1 MAPRRGGGGGAGLE
15 VAGAGSSV
23 RAGLAPPPLKRL
35 QPWHQDGS
43 SQCDIIAGGVD
54 ASGIFK
60 GIYVSG
66 VGLAALLRTFQLSK
80 VFLPVESETPVQAL
94 GQSLSDG
101 IPLVIVTRGCFG
113 RAMDYGNGPSRNEI
127 QKAVWEAARSMRA
140 DMPQVMVTCI
150 DIPVDCPAEVVNA
163 CFQSPLNE
171 YRELMYHDG
180 TWYTPAVYNSSKLA
194 QFMANN
200 ERQGGNKGGISFS
213 RKRFEWNTKPYE
225 NSFILGWKQ
234 VLEVKPAADIP
245 VRTDLVFTGDSS
257 IKQLADQKP
266 SIPPRGPSSAEVT
279 FQKMMRQA
287 RESGSN
293 GQYGD
298 PVAALE
304 AAKLYIPRAA
314 FREKTSL
321 REAYEVCKE
330 CSASAGDA
338 EAQFRA
344 KLLATGAKIVLY
356 EVEEALKEVQSI
368 KQDAPTPATKVEA
381 LEREVDCLAE
391 LGELEKAVAAARE
404 GKATLGPEVADRVN
418 KVLAK
423 ALAAIGEEA
432 DSTVAGA
439 IKAHA
444 DGDDDA

>member
-1 MAPRRGGGGGAGLE
+1 
-15 VAGAGSSV
+15 
-23 RAGLAPPPLKRL
+23 
-35 QPWHQDGS
+35 
-43 SQCDIIAGGVD
+43 
-54 ASGIFK
+54 
-60 GIYVSG
+60 
-66 VGLAALLRTFQLSK
+66 
-80 VFLPVESETPVQAL
+80 
-94 GQSLSDG
+94 
-101 IPLVIVTRGCFG
+101 
-113 RAMDYGNGPSRNEI
+113 MDYGNGPSRNEI
-127 QKAVWEAARSMRA
+127 QKAVWAAARSMRA

-150 DIPVDCPAEVVNA
+150 DIPVDCPSEVVNA

-180 TWYTPAVYNSSKLA
+180 TWHTPAVYNSSKLA

-200 ERQGGNKGGISFS
+200 ERQQGKEKGQQISFS
-213 RKRFEWNTKPYE
+213 RKKFEWNTKPYE
-225 NSFILGWKQ
+225 NSFLLGWKQ
-234 VLEVKPAADIP
+234 VLEVKPAVDIP
-245 VRTDLVFTGDSS
+245 VRTDLVFTVDSETRNS
-257 IKQLADQKP
+257 SVKMLGDQKP
-266 SIPPRGPSSAEVT
+266 CIPPTGPSSAEVT
-279 FQKMMRQA
+279 FQKMLRQA

-293 GQYGD
+293 GKYGD

-304 AAKLYIPRAA
+304 AAALYIPRAA
-314 FREKTSL
+314 FREKSSL
-321 REAYEVCKE
+321 REAYEICKE

-368 KQDAPTPATKVEA
+368 KKDAPSAVTKVEA

-391 LGELEKAVAAARE
+391 LGELRQAVAAARE
-404 GKATLGPEVADRVN
+404 GKATMGPEVAARID

-439 IKAHA
+439 IKAQA
-444 DGDDDA
+444 DDDAKSEKSEDLEFDLYKKK